1 MPISTHTGRKMP
13 NEKANDKQLR
23 ISNAEQRM
31 RMRTVIMPPIVPRIS
46 EDGRTVYFMYAA

>member
-13 NEKANDKQLR
+13 NGKANGKQLR

-46 EDGRTVYFMYAA
+46 EDGWTVYFMSAA

>member
-1 MPISTHTGRKMP
+1 MPISTRTGRKMP
-13 NEKANDKQLR
+13 NEKANGKQLR